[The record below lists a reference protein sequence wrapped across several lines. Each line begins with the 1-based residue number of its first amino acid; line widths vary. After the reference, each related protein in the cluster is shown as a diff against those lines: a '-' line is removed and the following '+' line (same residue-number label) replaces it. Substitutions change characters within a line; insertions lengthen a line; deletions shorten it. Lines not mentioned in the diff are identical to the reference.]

1 METLEFSLAEGAPRG
16 SYDEGADVLY
26 ISLGAPRPAVGVEI
40 ENGVIVRYDEET
52 NEIVGVTLVGLR
64 EKTSRELS
72 LPIPEAFP
80 RNGRDNEVVK
90 SLLP

>member
-1 METLEFSLAEGAPRG
+1 MEPLEFSLAEGAPRG

-26 ISLGAPRPAVGVEI
+26 ISLGAPKPAVGVEI

-52 NEIVGVTLVGLR
+52 NVIVGVTLVGLR
-64 EKTSRELS
+64 EKTSQELS
-72 LPIPEAFP
+72 SPIPEAFL
-80 RNGRDNEVVK
+80 RNGRNNEVAK